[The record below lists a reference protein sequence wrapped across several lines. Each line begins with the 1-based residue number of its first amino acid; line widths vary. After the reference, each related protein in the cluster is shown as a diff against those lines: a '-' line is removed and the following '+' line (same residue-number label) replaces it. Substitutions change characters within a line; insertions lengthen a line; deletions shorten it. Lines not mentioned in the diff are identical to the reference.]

1 MTIFIGADHRG
12 FELKNKLLEYL
23 HEKDIRVEDLGAY
36 EYAKEDDAADSS
48 HKVAQAVLQNPEKHL
63 GIVICGSG
71 AAVDIMAN
79 RSRGIRCSVG
89 FEKEQ
94 VEHMKGWDDI
104 NVLALAS
111 DFVDFEK
118 AKVLVDVFVSTLFK
132 GEERMVR
139 RNKKFD
145 QQEQST

>member
-1 MTIFIGADHRG
+1 MTVFTGADHRG
-12 FELKNKLLEYL
+12 FELKNKLVEYL
-23 HEKDIRVEDLGAY
+23 QSKNIRVEDLGAY
-36 EYAKEDDAADSS
+36 EFNKDDDASDFS
-48 HKVAQAVLQNPEKHL
+48 HKVAQAVLQNPQSNL

-71 AAVDIMAN
+71 AAVDITAN
-79 RSRGIRCSVG
+79 RTKGIRCSIG
-89 FEKEQ
+89 FDKKQ

-104 NVLALAS
+104 NILALPA

-118 AKVLVDVFVSTLFK
+118 ATELVDVYVSTKFK

-145 QQEQST
+145 ELETI